1 MGNYVLKLLPQ
12 QEILLVQDYGMRLFS
27 SPDGCFQISSAM
39 INSTYIAGK
48 STVPFFSASSTVQS
62 TCRLTFVL
70 FFVLADE
77 KLKTL
82 AFHFKNT
89 CSISSEKTD
98 NTNSLKC
105 MQNYKQQFTLL

>member
-1 MGNYVLKLLPQ
+1 
-12 QEILLVQDYGMRLFS
+12 MRLFS
-27 SPDGCFQISSAM
+27 SPDGSFQISSAM
-39 INSTYIAGK
+39 INSTVYIAGK
-48 STVPFFSASSTVQS
+48 STVPFFSASATVQS

-77 KLKTL
+77 KQKTL

-98 NTNSLKC
+98 NTNS
-105 MQNYKQQFTLL
+105 

>member
-1 MGNYVLKLLPQ
+1 
-12 QEILLVQDYGMRLFS
+12 MRLFS
-27 SPDGCFQISSAM
+27 SPDGCFQISLAM

-48 STVPFFSASSTVQS
+48 STVPFFSASATVQS

-77 KLKTL
+77 KQKTL

-98 NTNSLKC
+98 NTNS
-105 MQNYKQQFTLL
+105 